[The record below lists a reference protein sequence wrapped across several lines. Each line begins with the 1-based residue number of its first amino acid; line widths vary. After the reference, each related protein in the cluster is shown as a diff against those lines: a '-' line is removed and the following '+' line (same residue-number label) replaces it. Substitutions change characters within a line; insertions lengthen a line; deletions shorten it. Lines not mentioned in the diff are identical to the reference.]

1 MVHSKLL
8 MDDVCDIRNILP
20 RSRRQCQEHYKGQ
33 AISQSICKLQK
44 SVLYQTLSTF
54 GDQATIKLYHVQV
67 SKPSVGSNKLID
79 IIIGIRNLNHGSGRF
94 LIICNFNQIDN
105 LVALYKWE
113 RWVMKINYTY
123 NFSLKS
129 FFRLKNILKNDSINV
144 TLAFSN
150 INHYSSNIYLKST

>member
-8 MDDVCDIRNILP
+8 MDDVCGIRNILL

-54 GDQATIKLYHVQV
+54 GDQATIKLYLVWV
-67 SKPSVGSNKLID
+67 TKPLVGSKKLID

-129 FFRLKNILKNDSINV
+129 FFRLKNILKNDFINV

-150 INHYSSNIYLKST
+150 INHYSSNIYLKFT